1 MNKNF
6 AEGQSVICT
15 LGSNKGKRFKIA
27 LVLKNGY
34 SCKLEGT
41 TEDRYYRHTDNTL
54 EAAQN

>member
-6 AEGQSVICT
+6 TEGQSVICT

-27 LVLKNGY
+27 LVLKSGY

-41 TEDRYYRHTDNTL
+41 TEDRYYRYTDNTL
-54 EAAQN
+54 TAV